1 MIVLGV
7 FIPIKF
13 LLRIFVVMVQGL
25 SLQFL
30 AQYIGAGRLV
40 DDANIMPVGVKIKYG
55 LVLSKDWLGRVMG
68 KLSLMV
74 GVLSKEMVSLKAMF
88 RVMFLR

>member
-1 MIVLGV
+1 M
-7 FIPIKF
+7 
-13 LLRIFVVMVQGL
+13 
-25 SLQFL
+25 
-30 AQYIGAGRLV
+30 
-40 DDANIMPVGVKIKYG
+40 GVKIKYG
-55 LVLSKDWLGRVMG
+55 LVLSKDWLGRGMG

>member
-1 MIVLGV
+1 MVLSTV
-7 FIPIKF
+7 
-13 LLRIFVVMVQGL
+13 
-25 SLQFL
+25 
-30 AQYIGAGRLV
+30 Y
-40 DDANIMPVGVKIKYG
+40 DANIMLAVGVKIKYG

-88 RVMFLR
+88 RVTFLT